1 MKNQVKSYVGFLNER
16 EMGLGQRELSNLR
29 RELDEMLF
37 GNDEREATSDRNERG
52 YLSQEHR
59 LSRKVSPKQRIARI
73 EQVIQY
79 LEDYIK
85 DLKYEARSEF
95 EYTRNPTYGDVWGRV
110 EGGED

>member
-1 MKNQVKSYVGFLNER
+1 MKNQVKTYTGFLNER
-16 EMGLGQRELSNLR
+16 EMGIGQNELSNLR

-37 GNDEREATSDRNERG
+37 GNDEREATSSRSERG

-59 LSRKVSPKQRIARI
+59 LGRRVSPKQRIARI

-85 DLKYEARSEF
+85 DLRYEAGSEF
-95 EYTRNPTYGDVWGRV
+95 EYTRNPRYGDVWGKV
-110 EGGED
+110 EGEE